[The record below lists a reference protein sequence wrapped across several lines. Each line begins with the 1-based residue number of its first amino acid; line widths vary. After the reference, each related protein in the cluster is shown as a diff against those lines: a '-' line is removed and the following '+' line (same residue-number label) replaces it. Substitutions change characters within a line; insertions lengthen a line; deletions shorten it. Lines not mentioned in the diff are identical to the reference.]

1 LLVHSIKNEYHIGVI
16 RAHSYIASCAV
27 SAAMKRTHRVE
38 AWYQRFLADST
49 CSFSASWLTPVQI
62 LGRPVPY
69 WASH

>member
-1 LLVHSIKNEYHIGVI
+1 MHTMKDKHHSDVF
-16 RAHSYIASCAV
+16 RAHSYIALCAV

-38 AWYQRFLADST
+38 AGYQRFLADST

-69 WASH
+69 WASR